1 MEDPDGEGG
10 VLAVLDELAEVA
22 EAVLLRLRVLLDDR
36 DDRVRDRRLVL
47 QPALVPETEP
57 DAFIKLLEGS
67 MCGLSVAEWP
77 VLKL

>member
-1 MEDPDGEGG
+1 MEDPDCEGG

-22 EAVLLRLRVLLDDR
+22 QPVLLRLGVLLDDR

-57 DAFIKLLEGS
+57 EISSNCHG
-67 MCGLSVAEWP
+67 
-77 VLKL
+77 